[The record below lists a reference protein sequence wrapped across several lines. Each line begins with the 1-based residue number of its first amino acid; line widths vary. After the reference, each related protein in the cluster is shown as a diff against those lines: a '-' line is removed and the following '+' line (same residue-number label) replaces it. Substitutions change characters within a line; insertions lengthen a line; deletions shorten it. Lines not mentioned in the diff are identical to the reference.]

1 MRRLWKGEFRL
12 KQYSITLTIRG
23 QRTGINYDALTRRLI
38 PGSVGYKPYIET
50 AIVALWRRIYPE
62 VLPLTTGEMV
72 ATLADDFDC
81 SYASVIEK
89 AVSFL
94 AGRVS
99 RP

>member
-1 MRRLWKGEFRL
+1 M
-12 KQYSITLTIRG
+12 TIRG

-38 PGSVGYKPYIET
+38 PDGLSYKPYIET
-50 AIVALWRRIYPE
+50 AIVALWWRIYPE
-62 VLPLTTGEMV
+62 VLPLTTGEMM
-72 ATLADDFDC
+72 ATLAGDFDC

-94 AGRVS
+94 AGRES